1 MTGFLMSEKLP
12 NLLRWGFE
20 DITHSVRT
28 RDLWLYLGRQDIKMK
43 YRRSVLGPWWYTLST
58 GILVLTLG
66 LLWSQ
71 VFNQPT
77 GYYMSYFAAGIVTW
91 TFISGFITESA
102 TSITQFEGFIKQQHT
117 HFFQFVLRIYI
128 RHLLI
133 LAHNFLVVAI
143 VFLFAGPGF
152 TFEALAAIPGL
163 VILSLLMLMIG
174 APVAIF
180 CTRFRDMPQIINNL
194 LQVIFY
200 LTPIIWEA
208 KQIGRFQFVSDWN
221 PFHAMVSII
230 RKPLLGELPAAW
242 DFLMIFIL
250 IAICTLA
257 TAGLL
262 GKYRR
267 RIAYWL

>member
-1 MTGFLMSEKLP
+1 MTGFLMSEKLS
-12 NLLRWGFE
+12 NLLRCGFE

-28 RDLWLYLGRQDIKMK
+28 RDMWLYLGRQDIKMK

-71 VFNQPT
+71 VFNQPI

-102 TSITQFEGFIKQQHT
+102 TSITQFEGFIKQQYT

-152 TFEALAAIPGL
+152 SFEALAAIPGL
-163 VILSLLMLMIG
+163 AILSLLMLMIG
-174 APVAIF
+174 TPVAIF

-257 TAGLL
+257 TAWLL